1 MDKTE
6 LLELQ
11 SRLREAESN
20 VEIALTLVDQ
30 ELAELQVAPPQPTPP
45 SSLPTTNPT
54 TTTPRRKL
62 HAEAKFYDYL
72 RGTNILGPKISQGEF
87 EGCKVLLMHGGA
99 ATFPLADMAYVLA
112 TAYHEVAGT
121 MQPIK
126 EYGGNAY
133 FHRMYDIEGARP
145 AKAKE
150 LGNLTP
156 GDGIKYCGR
165 GYPQV
170 TGKSN
175 YEKLTKALGIDLVNF
190 PERLL
195 EAEVAA
201 QATVYGMMVGLFTG
215 KKLADYLPREGPA
228 SRLQFKGA
236 RRIINGTDKD
246 DQIAG
251 HALVFQ
257 AALQAGQY
265 S

>member
-1 MDKTE
+1 MSMTKAE

-20 VEIALTLVDQ
+20 VEQALTLVDK
-30 ELAELQVAPPQPTPP
+30 ELQELQVAPPQPVSP
-45 SSLPTTNPT
+45 PT
-54 TTTPRRKL
+54 TTSTTPQRKL
-62 HAEAKFYDYL
+62 LAEAKFYDYL
-72 RGTNILGPKISQGEF
+72 RGTNILGPKISKEEF
-87 EGCKVLLMHGGA
+87 EGCRVLLMHGGA
-99 ATFPLADMAYVLA
+99 ANLSLADMSYVLA

-126 EYGGNAY
+126 EYGGDAY
-133 FHRMYDIEGARP
+133 YKRMYDIEGARP

-175 YEKLTKALGIDLVNF
+175 YEKLTKALGIDLVNH

-195 EAEVAA
+195 EPEVAA
-201 QATVYGMMVGLFTG
+201 QATVYGMVTGLFTG
-215 KKLADYLPREGPA
+215 KKLSDYLPREGPA
-228 SRLQFKGA
+228 NRLQYKGA

-251 HALVFQ
+251 HALIFQ
-257 AALQAGQY
+257 AGLQIGQY
-265 S
+265 A